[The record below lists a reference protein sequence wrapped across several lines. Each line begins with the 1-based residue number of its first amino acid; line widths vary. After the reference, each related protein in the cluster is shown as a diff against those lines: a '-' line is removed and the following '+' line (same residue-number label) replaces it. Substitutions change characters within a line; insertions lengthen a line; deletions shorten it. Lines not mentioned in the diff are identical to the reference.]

1 MILFYKDAS
10 AWYDPNVIEI
20 KFYFKEALMQ
30 SKKAMLAILIA
41 CITIT
46 GAFAQKTTL
55 NFWTWRPEDTD
66 AYNRLIAIFEKAN
79 PDIDVVLAAQKNTE
93 YNTMLS
99 AALAGGAGPDMFQS
113 RAYGGI
119 EALAQSGYIE
129 PLDTILP
136 ELKAFDKSFLR
147 GATSIKDGKVY
158 GVPFA
163 GQTLF
168 VFYNKA
174 IYKQLGL
181 TVPDTWDQFI
191 SNLQA
196 MKKAGVLPL
205 ANGGK
210 DGWTLEILMGAMAP
224 NFYGANAFFDAVVAG
239 KTNFQ
244 DPRFVA
250 AIAKLKELTPYM
262 PDLYM
267 GVPYADMQTSF
278 INEMAGHFIGGSFE
292 AGYFSAQNPKL
303 DYDMFPAPVAKKG
316 DPHYVSVY
324 ADGNF
329 SINAAS
335 KNKPAAV
342 KFLKFLASKA
352 TGDFFIKELKQ
363 VSAVPGVDT
372 SSSPYIQKVI
382 SLQKYSTPYIMLV
395 GFRYQQPTGSVL
407 IQAALQGMLADKFD
421 AAEVCK
427 QVQEGIATYY
437 APFKK

>member
-1 MILFYKDAS
+1 M
-10 AWYDPNVIEI
+10 
-20 KFYFKEALMQ
+20 
-30 SKKAMLAILIA
+30 
-41 CITIT
+41 
-46 GAFAQKTTL
+46 
-55 NFWTWRPEDTD
+55 
-66 AYNRLIAIFEKAN
+66 
-79 PDIDVVLAAQKNTE
+79 
-93 YNTMLS
+93 
-99 AALAGGAGPDMFQS
+99 
-113 RAYGGI
+113 
-119 EALAQSGYIE
+119 EALAQYGYLE
-129 PLDTILP
+129 PLEAWVP
-136 ELKAFDKSFLR
+136 EVLKFDKSFLR
-147 GATSIKDGKVY
+147 GATSVKDGKVY

-174 IYKQLGL
+174 IYKELKL
-181 TVPDTWDQFI
+181 SVPDTWDQFI
-191 SNLQA
+191 ANLEV
-196 MKKAGVLPL
+196 MKKAKSQPL

-210 DGWTLEILMGAMAP
+210 DGWTLEILMGALAP
-224 NFYGANAFFDAVVAG
+224 NFYGANTFFESVVAG

-244 DPRFVA
+244 DPRFVT
-250 AIAKLKELTPYM
+250 AIGKLKELTPYM

-267 GVPYADMQTSF
+267 GVAYADMQSAF
-278 INEMAGHFIGGSFE
+278 INETAGHFVGGSFE
-292 AGYFSAQNPKL
+292 AGYFTAQNPSL

-324 ADGNF
+324 ADGSF

-335 KNKPAAV
+335 KAKPATV
-342 KFLKFLASKA
+342 KFVKFLASKT

-363 VSAVPGVDT
+363 VSAVPGADT
-372 SSSPYIQKVI
+372 SSYPYIKKVI

-407 IQAALQGMLADKFD
+407 VQAALQGMMAGKFD